1 MPERH
6 RETIPPF
13 SGLVRFQSLL
23 TDASVHDDE
32 RVGQGYDELKQKGYF
47 WVAVRVKA
55 AFVRTPAADR
65 PVTIETW
72 ANPPAAAT
80 IDRCYRLSDDA
91 GVFAEGIA
99 KWAFVKLSDGRPV
112 RLSDVPW
119 LIAPRSFEAETPF
132 PDGFVPF
139 EAFTADLH
147 VPCPVPSSGIDK
159 NGHLN
164 NARYWDLVFAGARVL
179 GLSVGNVRTIEIGY
193 QKALFA
199 GDSVDLHYRIV
210 EGAVHFCGYLTKDGT
225 TARAFYGSYLSE

>member
-13 SGLVRFQSLL
+13 TGLVRFQSLL

-32 RVGQGYDELKQKGYF
+32 RVGQGYDELKRKGYF

-55 AFVRTPAADR
+55 TFARTPAADR

-80 IDRCYRLSDDA
+80 IDRCYRLSDVT
-91 GVFAEGIA
+91 GVFAEGVA
-99 KWAFVKLSDGRPV
+99 KWALVRLSDGRPV
-112 RLSDVPW
+112 RFVDVPW

-132 PDGFVPF
+132 VDGFASIA
-139 EAFTADLH
+139 AFTDECHAL
-147 VPCPVPSSGIDK
+147 CPVPTSGIDK

-164 NARYWDLVFAGARVL
+164 NARYWDLVFAGARTA
-179 GLSVGNVRTIEIGY
+179 GLPAGDVRAIEIGY

-199 GDSVDLHYRIV
+199 GDSVDLHYRTV
-210 EGAVHFCGYLTKDGT
+210 QGSVHFCGYVTKDGLT
-225 TARAFYGSYLSE
+225 TRACYGSYRCE

>member
-1 MPERH
+1 MSERH

-13 SGLVRFQSLL
+13 IGLVRFQSLL

-32 RVGQGYDELKQKGYF
+32 RVGQGYDELKRKGYF

-55 AFVRTPAADR
+55 AFTRTPAADR

-80 IDRCYRLSDDA
+80 IDRCYRLFDDS
-91 GVFAEGIA
+91 GVFAEGLA
-99 KWAFVKLSDGRPV
+99 KWALVRLSDGRPV
-112 RLSDVPW
+112 RFADVPW

-132 PDGFVPF
+132 PEGFAPIA
-139 EAFTADLH
+139 AFTDEIHAF
-147 VPCPVPSSGIDK
+147 CSVPSSGIDK

-164 NARYWDLVFAGARVL
+164 NARYWDLVFAGARIA
-179 GLSVGNVRTIEIGY
+179 GLPAVDVRAIEIGY

-199 GDSVDLHYRIV
+199 GETVDLHYRV
-210 EGAVHFCGYLTKDGT
+210 LEDAVHFSGYATKDGVT
-225 TARAFYGSYLSE
+225 TRAFYGNYR